1 MDICVRRPGKLEMN
15 DMVDRWDIQPTS
27 SDVCS
32 DEDASL
38 GGSESIKVLETLF
51 LLQLGVEREDGNAE
65 CFKERDET
73 SNTVDRT
80 NEDK

>member
-1 MDICVRRPGKLEMN
+1 MDVCVRRPGKLEMN

-27 SDVCS
+27 SDVRS
-32 DEDASL
+32 DEDAGF

-80 NEDK
+80 DENE